1 MSNTLSQTKSLKSIS
16 ERDIVLGLKSI
27 ENDAL
32 ITQYQNE
39 FYRRYAPY
47 VFKLSVQRCQIFA
60 DADDFAKEIM
70 QLTFI
75 KALKTINNFTIAL
88 GIDDVILKKMIKA
101 WLGRIANNNF
111 NKLYAEYKNEEVE
124 LETVATIE
132 PTYDLF
138 EELFNPVPEE
148 QPSAVLIL
156 LREAMEQLKEIDK
169 HIIISYAAEN
179 CLYTTQHIRDST
191 MKILC
196 ETYNTTPDNIRQ
208 RKNRA
213 LKKIK
218 LFCFKN

>member
-1 MSNTLSQTKSLKSIS
+1 MSYTLSHKKSLVCIS
-16 ERDIVLGLKSI
+16 DRDIVLGLKSSDN
-27 ENDAL
+27 ETL
-32 ITQYQNE
+32 ITNYQYE

-47 VFKLSVQRCQIFA
+47 VFKVAIQRCQIFT
-60 DADDFAKEIM
+60 DAQDFAKEIT

-75 KALKTINNFTIAL
+75 KALKNICKFTIAI
-88 GIDDVILKKMIKA
+88 GVDDNIFKKMLKA

-124 LETVATIE
+124 LETIATEE

-138 EELFNPVPEE
+138 EYLFDPVPEE
-148 QPSAVLIL
+148 QPSVVLSL
-156 LREAMEQLKEIDK
+156 LRDAMDQLKEIDK
-169 HIIISYAAEN
+169 HIITSYAAEN

-196 ETYNTTPDNIRQ
+196 ETYNTTPQNIRQ

>member
-1 MSNTLSQTKSLKSIS
+1 MSNTLSHTKSLKSVS
-16 ERDIVLGLKSI
+16 DRDIVLGLKSS
-27 ENDAL
+27 ENETL
-32 ITQYQNE
+32 ITQYQYE

-47 VFKLSVQRCQIFA
+47 IFKVAVQRCQIFA
-60 DADDFAKEIM
+60 DAQDFAKEIT

-75 KALKTINNFTIAL
+75 KALKNVSNFTIAI
-88 GIDDVILKKMIKA
+88 GVDDVVFKRMLKA

-124 LETVATIE
+124 LDTVSTEE
-132 PTYDLF
+132 PVYDLF
-138 EELFNPVPEE
+138 EELFDPVPEE
-148 QPSAVLIL
+148 QPSAVLSL

-169 HIIISYAAEN
+169 HIIISYAGEN

-218 LFCFKN
+218 SFCLKN